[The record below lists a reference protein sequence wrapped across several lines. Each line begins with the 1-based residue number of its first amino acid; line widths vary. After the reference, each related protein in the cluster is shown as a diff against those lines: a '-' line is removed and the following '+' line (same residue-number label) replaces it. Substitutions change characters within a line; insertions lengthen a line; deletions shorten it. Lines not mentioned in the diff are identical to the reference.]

1 MCSEW
6 DKTHLE
12 MYDVCL
18 LQVVAHVKGSVMKLY
33 MSYSQ
38 FQNVPYTVVYV
49 TQRRMHVTG
58 NAGTPLVS
66 EPSN

>member
-1 MCSEW
+1 MYSEW

-18 LQVVAHVKGSVMKLY
+18 PQVVARVKGSVMKLY

-49 TQRRMHVTG
+49 TQR
-58 NAGTPLVS
+58 
-66 EPSN
+66 